1 MNLGFTTL
9 AMALESAPNSRL
21 GKNVKLH
28 TPAAAVWLRIAGD
41 TLEQVCGAETK
52 VYFAGDLWKVR
63 GGMDVCSSA
72 RLEFWK
78 ARMRE

>member
-1 MNLGFTTL
+1 
-9 AMALESAPNSRL
+9 MALESAPNSRL

-28 TPAAAVWLRIAGD
+28 TPAAAVWLHIAGD